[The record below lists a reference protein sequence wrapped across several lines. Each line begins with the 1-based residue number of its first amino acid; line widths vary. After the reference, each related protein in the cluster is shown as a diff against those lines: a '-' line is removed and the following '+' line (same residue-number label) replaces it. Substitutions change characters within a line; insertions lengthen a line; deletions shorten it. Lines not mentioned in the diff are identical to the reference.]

1 MGNEQQFKRIAA
13 KELNL
18 LKQKGIKITALT
30 AYDFIIRLN
39 IPTYGI
45 GTGLHSNGQIIVSAL
60 LLG

>member
-39 IPTYGI
+39 IQTSGI